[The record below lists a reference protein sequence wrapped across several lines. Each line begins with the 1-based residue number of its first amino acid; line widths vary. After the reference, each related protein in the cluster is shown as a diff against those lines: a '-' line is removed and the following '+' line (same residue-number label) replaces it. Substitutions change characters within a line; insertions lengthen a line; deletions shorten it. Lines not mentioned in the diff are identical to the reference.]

1 MSKLHDNAIRYG
13 DEYQCSTC
21 GKAWGIDEPEIPDC
35 APVSMGC
42 DSQFLREQQLLSQ
55 VAGLKTLIKINEHRM
70 NIPCDVDINWDA
82 RRWYTHLNICKLRDT
97 INTHE

>member
-1 MSKLHDNAIRYG
+1 MQHKAIRYG

-35 APVSMGC
+35 CDNGPTFDESPSIEISM
-42 DSQFLREQQLLSQ
+42 LKAQ
-55 VAGLKTLIKINEHRM
+55 VAGLKTLIQVNEHRM
-70 NIPCDVDINWDA
+70 NIPRNVDLNWTPKE
-82 RRWYTHLNICKLRDT
+82 WYNYLNIIKLRDT